1 MKNIRRYVLISRAN
15 SVWYC
20 MNNRNRDDKKKLT
33 LEKTKKGEKNE
44 T

>member
-1 MKNIRRYVLISRAN
+1 MKNIRRHIMLSRAN

-20 MNNRNRDDKKKLT
+20 MSNRDDKKKLT
-33 LEKTKKGEKNE
+33 LKKCKKEEKNE

>member
-1 MKNIRRYVLISRAN
+1 MKNIRKHVLISRAN

-20 MNNRNRDDKKKLT
+20 MNNRGYKKKLT
-33 LEKTKKGEKNE
+33 LEKDKKEETGE